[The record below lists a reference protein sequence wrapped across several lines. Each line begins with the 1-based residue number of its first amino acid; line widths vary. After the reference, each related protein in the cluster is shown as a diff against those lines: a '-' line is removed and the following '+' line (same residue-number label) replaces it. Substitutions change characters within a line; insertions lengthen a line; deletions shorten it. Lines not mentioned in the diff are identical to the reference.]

1 MQKQSLIPSFEKI
14 ELHSLDL
21 TAEKAINFL
30 NNEIQAFRTLANPLI
45 CDEKYLPFL
54 AYAFKVDFWDERLST
69 TKKRALIKE
78 SILLHQKK
86 GTLWAI
92 ERVLEILEV
101 KAEIRE
107 WFQYGGEPY
116 FFKIKLSIEQ
126 EFPHLNQL
134 QKLID
139 VYKNVRSIFEIDFDL
154 FLKTPFTISGATNTD
169 LEICEDMIIKR
180 ESVTN
185 IHFGCNYDYEPYEI
199 IHISKQA
206 NYALVC
212 SNIADVE
219 VEIKGFNIDR
229 DTYISLN
236 AGAIANLHFGNI
248 DSDVMHL
255 PIPPIELNTKIMDGS
270 NLIVNIGFEQNNTSD
285 LFHLDYHKHYEA
297 ISSFNF
303 ISLTKF
309 GIEFQDSGLNTNIN
323 AKTNITNVCFLNL
336 NI

>member
-139 VYKNVRSIFEIDFDL
+139 VYKNVRSV
-154 FLKTPFTISGATNTD
+154 PF
-169 LEICEDMIIKR
+169 
-180 ESVTN
+180 
-185 IHFGCNYDYEPYEI
+185 F
-199 IHISKQA
+199 
-206 NYALVC
+206 
-212 SNIADVE
+212 
-219 VEIKGFNIDR
+219 
-229 DTYISLN
+229 
-236 AGAIANLHFGNI
+236 
-248 DSDVMHL
+248 
-255 PIPPIELNTKIMDGS
+255 
-270 NLIVNIGFEQNNTSD
+270 
-285 LFHLDYHKHYEA
+285 
-297 ISSFNF
+297 
-303 ISLTKF
+303 
-309 GIEFQDSGLNTNIN
+309 
-323 AKTNITNVCFLNL
+323 
-336 NI
+336 

>member
-21 TAEKAINFL
+21 TAEKAINIL
-30 NNEIQAFRTLANPLI
+30 NSEIQDFRTLANPLI
-45 CDEKYLPFL
+45 CNEKYLPFL
-54 AYAFKVDFWDERLST
+54 AYAFKVDFWDEKLSIP
-69 TKKRALIKE
+69 KKRALIKE
-78 SILLHQKK
+78 SVLLHQKK

-154 FLKTPFTISGATNTD
+154 FLKAPFTIASATNTN

-180 ESVTN
+180 ESITN
-185 IHFGCNYDYEPYEI
+185 INFGCNYDYEPFEI
-199 IHISKQA
+199 IYIDKQVS
-206 NYALVC
+206 YGLTC
-212 SNIADVE
+212 SNIADIE
-219 VEIKGFNIDR
+219 LEIKGFNIDR
-229 DTYISLN
+229 DTYINSTV
-236 AGAIANLHFGNI
+236 GAIANLYFGNI

-255 PIPPIELNTKIMDGS
+255 PIPPIELITKIIDSS
-270 NLIVNIGFEQNNTSD
+270 NLIVNIGFEQKNTSD
-285 LFHLDYHKHYEA
+285 LFHLDHHKNYEA
-297 ISSFNF
+297 ISAFNF

-309 GIEFQDSGLNTNIN
+309 GIEFQDSGLDTNIN
-323 AKTNITNVCFLNL
+323 AKTNISNVCFLNL